1 MLAHYLIPTHK
12 ELINSRYCESIT
24 LKVKTGLVT
33 GGSERIAFSIV
44 RVDVRYPDGIVGIV
58 LQYGSSNKDI
68 LVYIYILWA

>member
-1 MLAHYLIPTHK
+1 MTV
-12 ELINSRYCESIT
+12 
-24 LKVKTGLVT
+24 KVKTGLVT

-68 LVYIYILWA
+68 LIYHRLKDIVGNAL

>member
-1 MLAHYLIPTHK
+1 VLAHYLIPTHK

-44 RVDVRYPDGIVGIV
+44 RVDVHYPNGIIVGIG
-58 LQYGSSNKDI
+58 LLCGGSNR
-68 LVYIYILWA
+68 IY

>member
-1 MLAHYLIPTHK
+1 MI
-12 ELINSRYCESIT
+12 
-24 LKVKTGLVT
+24 VKTGLVT

-68 LVYIYILWA
+68 LIYTIGLKI